1 MDETKAEAYLA
12 AEDKREKSPMFK
24 ESYVKLCEMMEAVR
38 RDQFVS
44 FIQ

>member
-12 AEDKREKSPMFK
+12 AEDKRVKAPQFK
-24 ESYVKLCEMMEAVR
+24 ESYQKLCEMMEAVR

>member
-1 MDETKAEAYLA
+1 MPYPFPLS
-12 AEDKREKSPMFK
+12 RI
-24 ESYVKLCEMMEAVR
+24 KLLEMIEAVR

>member
-12 AEDKREKSPMFK
+12 AQGMREKSPTFK